1 MNEIEKIIRAVDSS
15 MRMEGMPL
23 SAEDKRRIEEC
34 LKKPEDVSLILQA
47 LIDKHTV
54 KITETERG

>member
-23 SAEDKRRIEEC
+23 TTEDKKRIEEC
-34 LKKPEDVSLILQA
+34 LKKPKDASRILQA
-47 LIDKHTV
+47 LLDKHTV
-54 KITETERG
+54 KTTE